1 MAKDQPQEESSGA
14 AGEKASGGLKAK
26 LAPAIAAAN
35 GAKDWALANRI
46 KAGLYGAGGLLGIV
60 LLIVAGSFLTSAGDK
75 ELEQFTIEDALEA
88 LDHQDYERARLA
100 SQFLLKPGAVNP
112 SELGGPVF
120 VLGAVAMADAE
131 LAWDDRKHGKYLLA
145 ARYLEEARDRGFPAG
160 RKADGL
166 IMLGQSL
173 IQSRQYSAA
182 RLALHEALEAA
193 PKRSASVQQL
203 LATAYL
209 EDADPDLNQAL
220 EHNRAFLAHGTITP
234 DELHAGLL
242 QQATI
247 QYRLG
252 QSDAAAQALQGIPD
266 GSLLRSERM
275 ILEARVLM
283 AQARAQ
289 SIDRQPGEPASA
301 EVAALYRKAIDQL
314 RAASGFDVLENQST
328 AKSRYLIGVCYSE
341 LADRRA
347 AVDQLFRVTENH
359 PQTPE
364 DVAATLLRADVLR
377 DAMQVDEAVA
387 AYKMAIATAGNPL
400 EFSNPWITLDEF
412 RRRILVAYDAYVE
425 QGQYAAAVEL
435 AKGLTPIF
443 AEDRALLLEAV
454 ARRRW
459 GLSLINE
466 AANDQDPQSNVV
478 AEEGRAQLRNAGNVF
493 FRVAQVHLTDRDYP
507 DDLWNA
513 ADSYLQGH
521 DFENAVKISTKYLS
535 EGERHRRPLA
545 LLGMGRAL
553 LSLDRPEEALIV
565 LGNCIEFHPLATSTY
580 QARQLAS
587 LAYMELDKPAEA
599 EQMLL
604 ANLTDQHL
612 TPSSL
617 EWQTSIFELGRLYY
631 LTGRYPEA
639 ITRLEEAIARYPDSD
654 RVLEARYL
662 AAESYRRYGLELS
675 APPGDD
681 VPPSSYAA
689 RASEASKMLATAAEQ
704 YVEVRRAVLELE
716 AERLL
721 SLNEQRLLRNTYFAQ
736 GQALSQLERWQA
748 AIDIYTAATNRY
760 QRNPEALEA
769 YVQIAN
775 CYRQMGQ
782 PLDARGTLEQAKIVL
797 SRLPEDALFT
807 ASTNYNRLQ
816 WQLRLDRLSTL

>member
-1 MAKDQPQEESSGA
+1 MAKDPQQDESSGEQA
-14 AGEKASGGLKAK
+14 PGGLKAK
-26 LAPAIAAAN
+26 LAPALDAV
-35 GAKDWALANRI
+35 KRTMVWALANRL
-46 KAGLYGAGGLLGIV
+46 KAGLFGAGGLLALVV
-60 LLIVAGSFLTSAGDK
+60 LVFAGSYLTGGGEKSV
-75 ELEQFTIEDALEA
+75 EQFTIEDALEA
-88 LDHQDYERARLA
+88 LDLQDYQRARQA
-100 SQFLLKPGAVNP
+100 AQFLLKPGAVNP
-112 SELGGPVF
+112 SELGGPVY

-131 LAWDDRKHGKYLLA
+131 LAWIDRKHGKYLLA
-145 ARYLEEARDRGFPAG
+145 ARYLEEARDRGFPTDRRG
-160 RKADGL
+160 EGL
-166 IMLGQSL
+166 IMLGQCL

-182 RLALHEALEAA
+182 RLALREALEAT
-193 PKRSASVQQL
+193 PENSATAQQL
-203 LATAYL
+203 LAAAYL
-209 EDADPDLNQAL
+209 EDADPDLDQAL
-220 EHNRAFLAHGTITP
+220 VHNRAFLDHGSITP

-247 QYRLG
+247 LFRLG
-252 QSDAAAQALQGIPD
+252 QTEAAMQALQGIPD

-275 ILEARVLM
+275 ILEARLLM
-283 AQARAQ
+283 AQAEAQ
-289 SIDRQPGEPASA
+289 SIDHQPGEPVSV
-301 EVAALYRKAIDQL
+301 EVAELYRRAIDQL
-314 RAASGFDVLENQST
+314 RAAAGFDVLENQTT
-328 AKSRYLIGVCYSE
+328 AKSRYLIGVCYAQ
-341 LADRRA
+341 LADVRA

-377 DAMQVDEAVA
+377 DAMQDDDAVI
-387 AYKMAIATAGNPL
+387 AYKTAIVTAGNPL
-400 EFSNPWITLDEF
+400 EFSNPWLTLDEF
-412 RRRILVAYDAYVE
+412 RRRVLAAYDAYIE

-443 AEDRALLLEAV
+443 PEDRALLLEAV

-459 GLSLINE
+459 GLALINE
-466 AANDQDPQSNVV
+466 AANDQDPQSDVV
-478 AEEGRAQLRNAGNVF
+478 AEEGRAQLRHAGNVF
-493 FRVAQVHLTDRDYP
+493 FRVAQIHLTDRTYP

-553 LSLDRPEEALIV
+553 LSLDRPEEALVV
-565 LGNCIEFHPLATSTY
+565 LDNCIEFHPLATSTY

-587 LAYMELDKPAEA
+587 MAYMELDQPTEA

-604 ANLTDQHL
+604 ANLTDEHL

-617 EWQTSIFELGRLYY
+617 EWQASIFELGRLYY

-639 ITRLEEAIARYPDSD
+639 IARLEEAIARYPDSD

-675 APPGDD
+675 APPGEDI
-681 VPPSSYAA
+681 PPSSYAA

-704 YVEVRRAVLELE
+704 YVEVRRAVMELE

-721 SLNEQRLLRNTYFAQ
+721 SLNEERLLRNTYFAQ
-736 GQALSQLERWQA
+736 GQALSQLGRWQA

-760 QRNPEALEA
+760 QRDPEALEA

-775 CYRQMGQ
+775 CYRQMGE
-782 PLDARGTLEQAKIVL
+782 PLDARGTIEQAKIVL
-797 SRLPEDALFT
+797 SRLPEDAMFT
-807 ASTNYNRLQ
+807 ASTNYTRQQ
-816 WQLRLDRLSTL
+816 WQQRLDRLSTL